1 MKRSLILLLILTG
14 LLLLLPGC
22 AELVA
27 ATPSESGEIEIVMS
41 DYSFEPDVIRLQAG
55 QTVTLVLHNEG
66 DKMHEF
72 MAGRN
77 INIHDGMTEGFAV
90 DFFSGIMPEI
100 TGPGMV
106 MGMEGMDMDMDME
119 GMDMGEEGMDM
130 SQDEG
135 SMDEGSME
143 DMTMGEDVLEEGSME
158 DMTMGEDEHEESAD
172 MEGMDMEQSEGD
184 DHSAAEGEEH
194 NEGDEHDEGEA
205 AGGKFG
211 AFQRPIMDAHA
222 GLMVMIDP
230 PSVAPNSEP
239 TRVTFTVPEDKVG
252 TWTFGC
258 FQEQGQHFD
267 DGMQG
272 TLIVEP

>member
-1 MKRSLILLLILTG
+1 MKRFLILPLILTA

-27 ATPSESGEIEIVMS
+27 ATPSESGEIEIVMT
-41 DYSFEPDVIRLQAG
+41 DYNFQPDVIRLQAG

-90 DFFSGIMPEI
+90 DFFSGITPEI

-106 MGMEGMDMDMDME
+106 MGIEGMDMDME
-119 GMDMGEEGMDM
+119 GMDMGEDDHEDSAEMDGMDM
-130 SQDEG
+130 
-135 SMDEGSME
+135 
-143 DMTMGEDVLEEGSME
+143 GEDDHDG
-158 DMTMGEDEHEESAD
+158 GDEH
-172 MEGMDMEQSEGD
+172 G
-184 DHSAAEGEEH
+184 EGEE
-194 NEGDEHDEGEA
+194 A
-205 AGGKFG
+205 SGKFG
-211 AFQRPIMDAHA
+211 PFQRPLMDAHA

-230 PSVAPNSEP
+230 PTVAPSSKP
-239 TRVTFTVPEDKVG
+239 TRVTFTVPTDKVG

-267 DGMQG
+267 DGMEG
-272 TLIVEP
+272 TLIVAPSGD